1 MSATP
6 LLTARALIL
15 TSGPTSPNAHQV
27 IEKALQ
33 DFIHEKGESQRI
45 DLGGRTIL
53 AMEIKLD
60 PAHAIAIADELEVM
74 GKRANLDIAM
84 EIL

>member
-1 MSATP
+1 MSTSP

-15 TSGPTSPNAHQV
+15 ASGPTSPNASQV
-27 IEKALQ
+27 IDKALQ

-53 AMEIKLD
+53 AIEIKLD
-60 PAHAIAIADELEVM
+60 PAHAIAIGDELEVM
-74 GKRANLDIAM
+74 GKRAGLDIAM